1 MSARETAPG
10 ALALWLA
17 EMEYPPPDCVSEMVT
32 RYLAGGH
39 LGYSAGFDFATES
52 LRHWA
57 RRRYGWA
64 TGELSCG
71 WYSGVLH
78 AAAAAVLTLTEPGD
92 AVVVLTPT
100 YPPMLRAVSQ
110 LGRRAVRWPLLD
122 EENGYRFDL
131 AALAAVLARERPTL
145 LILNTPHNP
154 TGRVFTAPELRA
166 LADQLRDSPVQVLS
180 DEIFADI
187 VYPGARH
194 VPFMLAAGEEVGER
208 TVTVL
213 SASKAFNLAGLRC
226 AAAIAG
232 SDTLAC
238 RLARLPAALTGTT
251 TVVGAVASA
260 AAWDHGETW
269 LDTVVDV
276 LAANRDLLFS
286 QLPRRIPMLSGRPP
300 EGTYLGW
307 LRAHGALA
315 DSGDVRAELL
325 RAGVDLADGTPFGDE
340 SGRRV
345 RLSFACPPD
354 VLAQALDAIA
364 VTCQALADQPS
375 SRSPGRAPEGRPG

>member
-1 MSARETAPG
+1 M
-10 ALALWLA
+10 WLA
-17 EMEYPPPDCVSEMVT
+17 EMEYPPPDCVTEMAT

-39 LGYSAGFDFATES
+39 LGYPAGFDFATES

-64 TGELSCG
+64 TEERNYG

-78 AAAAAVLTLTEPGD
+78 ATAAVVLTLTEPGD

-110 LGRRAVRWPLLD
+110 LGRQAVRWPLLG
-122 EENGYRFDL
+122 EEDGYRFDL
-131 AALAAVLARERPTL
+131 AALATVLGRERPTL

-166 LADQLRDSPVQVLS
+166 LAEHLRDSPVQVLS

-187 VYPGARH
+187 VYPGVRH
-194 VPFMLAAGEEVGER
+194 VPFMLAAGAEVADR

-232 SDTLAC
+232 SAELAR
-238 RLARLPAALTGTT
+238 RLAQLPASLTGTT

-260 AAWDHGETW
+260 AAWDHGEKW
-269 LDTVVDV
+269 LDAVINM

-286 QLPRRIPMLSGRPP
+286 RLRQHIPMLAGRPP

-307 LRAHGALA
+307 LRARGALA
-315 DSGDVRAELL
+315 ATGDVRAELL
-325 RAGVDLADGTPFGDE
+325 RAGVDLADGTPFGDD

-364 VTCQALADQPS
+364 VTCQTLADQPP
-375 SRSPGRAPEGRPG
+375 SRSPGRASEGRPG